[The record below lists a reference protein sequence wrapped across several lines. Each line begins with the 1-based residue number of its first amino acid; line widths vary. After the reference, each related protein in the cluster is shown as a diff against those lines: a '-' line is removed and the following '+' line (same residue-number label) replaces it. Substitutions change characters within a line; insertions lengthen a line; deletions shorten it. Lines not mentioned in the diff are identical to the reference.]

1 MKKIV
6 VIILAVLVFVNIFA
20 GSVQLNGRVEFNYT
34 INPDFELVV
43 SNWFP
48 GDNAAYLVV
57 TSGGAVLVVDVKYAA
72 PNITSMYVN
81 ELFIPW
87 KVNNNLTVFF
97 GYRNVA
103 DYDSFMGSGG
113 SFKWGYNGTGIL
125 WYKSTLSFIYTFGG
139 FMFDVGTN
147 FGNPLTFALL
157 MKTNNFY
164 PLGLTLNVVGKADF
178 SEGMIGARLAYPLR
192 PFTLYLAGG
201 YDYVNATIK
210 GLLFGLVGEVAGTNI
225 SAELDLTNTITDPM
239 KIKLAGDV
247 NYKLVGYKVGV
258 SGDYN
263 FKTGDLSLEPYIA
276 TKLGNADGKL
286 LVRFEKDGYKYT
298 KFTVGFNF

>member
-6 VIILAVLVFVNIFA
+6 VIILAVFVFVNIFA

-34 INPDFELVV
+34 INPDFGLVV

-57 TSGGAVLVVDVKYAA
+57 TSGGTVLVVDVKYAA

-147 FGNPLTFALL
+147 FGNPLTFAFL

-178 SEGMIGARLAYPLR
+178 SEGMVGARLTYPLR

-210 GLLFGLVGEVAGTNI
+210 GLLFGLVGEVAGTSI

-239 KIKLAGDV
+239 EIKLAGDV
-247 NYKLVGYKVGV
+247 NYRLVGYKVGV

-276 TKLGNADGKL
+276 MKLGNADGKL
-286 LVRFEKDGYKYT
+286 RVRFEEDGYKYT
-298 KFTVGFNF
+298 QFTVGFNF

>member
-1 MKKIV
+1 MKRVIV
-6 VIILAVLVFVNIFA
+6 MIFSVLVFINIFA

-34 INPDFELVV
+34 INPDFSLAVR
-43 SNWFP
+43 NWFP

-57 TSGGAVLVVDVKYAA
+57 TSGGAVLVVDVKYTA

-81 ELFIPW
+81 ELFMPW
-87 KVNNNLTVFF
+87 KVNSNLTVFF

-103 DYDSFMGSGG
+103 DYNSFMGSGG
-113 SFKWGYNGTGIL
+113 SFKWAYNGTGIL
-125 WYKSTLSFIYTFGG
+125 WYKSTVSFIYTFGG

-164 PLGLTLNVVGKADF
+164 PLGLTLNVVGKADL
-178 SEGMIGARLAYPLR
+178 SEGLVGARLAYPIR
-192 PFTLYLAGG
+192 PFTLYLASG

-210 GLLFGLVGEVAGTNI
+210 GMLIGFVGEVAGTNI
-225 SAELDLTNTITDPM
+225 SAEMDLTNTITDPT

-247 NYKLVGYKVGV
+247 NYKLVGYKIGV

-263 FKTGDLSLEPYIA
+263 FATGDLSLEPYIA
-276 TKLGNADGKL
+276 MKLGNADGKL
-286 LVRFEKDGYKYT
+286 RVRFEEDGYKYT
-298 KFTVGFNF
+298 QFTVGFNF